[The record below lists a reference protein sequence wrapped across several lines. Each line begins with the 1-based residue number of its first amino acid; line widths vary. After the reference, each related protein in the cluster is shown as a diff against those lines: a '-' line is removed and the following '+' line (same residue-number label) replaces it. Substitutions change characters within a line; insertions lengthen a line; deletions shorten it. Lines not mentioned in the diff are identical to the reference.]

1 MLGGMSRR
9 SLIIVGLVVATVV
22 ATMVGR
28 WLLRDE
34 PDDRELLLALIN
46 RAAEAAEQRDLKAF
60 RGVISKDYRDDQGRS
75 YQDINQLVT
84 LHFLRRGTISV
95 YVISRTVQVDK
106 GEHPT
111 SAKGTVTAV
120 LSRRPRVEQL
130 SDILPE
136 SARGL
141 RFELGFVKDDEWQ
154 VRSAT
159 WDSIRDLGDLIQ

>member
-1 MLGGMSRR
+1 MSRR
-9 SLIIVGLVVATVV
+9 SLSIVGLTVTTV
-22 ATMVGR
+22 LAIFVGR
-28 WLLRDE
+28 WLLRGE
-34 PDDRELLLALIN
+34 PDDRELLLALIA

-60 RGVISKDYRDDQGRS
+60 RGVISQDYRDDEGRS

-95 YVISRTVQVDK
+95 YVISRTVQVEQ
-106 GEHPT
+106 GERPT

-120 LSRRPRVEQL
+120 LSRRPRVEKL

-141 RFELGFVKDDEWQ
+141 RFELAFVKDDEWQ

-159 WDSIRDLGDLIQ
+159 WDSIRDLGDLIE